1 MQGVKERSFLVGLI
15 GKVVV
20 ERIDKGVSDEHQV
33 GLKIGDLFPSVA
45 KQNLFES
52 IHLTFENGDAEF
64 RPVEDVPEGEVGLVT
79 EQYRDAA
86 AKGGKSQCQSNGG
99 FYVEFPALTRRCYRP
114 FGSPTR

>member
-1 MQGVKERSFLVGLI
+1 MQGVKERSFLMRLI

-20 ERIDKGVSDEHQV
+20 ERVDEGVSDEHQV

-52 IHLTFENGDAEF
+52 IHLTFENGDAKF
-64 RPVEDVPEGEVGLVT
+64 RPVEDVPENEMGLVT

-86 AKGGKSQCQSNGG
+86 ARGAKSQRQSNGDFLCG
-99 FYVEFPALTRRCYRP
+99 LAGTHA
-114 FGSPTR
+114 

>member
-33 GLKIGDLFPSVA
+33 GIGDLFPSVA

-64 RPVEDVPEGEVGLVT
+64 RPVEDVPEGEMGLVT

-86 AKGGKSQCQSNGG
+86 AKGAKSQRQSNGDFLCG
-99 FYVEFPALTRRCYRP
+99 VAGTHA
-114 FGSPTR
+114 